1 MYKLVK
7 FRQFQ
12 LVPSSIFN
20 TNTDTSASY
29 YFSVQRTASDC
40 FLCPSSFVLFSY
52 LQPHFDPRPSTPF
65 SLIFTKFSTLFWFK
79 HYFCLMCNII
89 ILCTFLCKHNVWSK
103 TERRNERKISPVLYF
118 VIHTHT
124 HTDLS
129 ASFSFNLCFMT
140 TLWHAHK
147 FSPHLVYFLM

>member
-20 TNTDTSASY
+20 TNKNTSASY
-29 YFSVQRTASDC
+29 SFSVQRTASDC
-40 FLCPSSFVLFSY
+40 FLCPSYFVLFSY
-52 LQPHFDPRPSTPF
+52 HPQPHFDPRPSTPF

-103 TERRNERKISPVLYF
+103 TERRNERKSSPVLYF

-124 HTDLS
+124 DLS
-129 ASFSFNLCFMT
+129 ASFSFT
-140 TLWHAHK
+140 HK